1 MAILAALLVA
11 GCAVPAPTSQRLVG
25 HAVTE
30 RSEGS
35 LLIVDV
41 CLNYSP
47 IATGDYFVVGRA
59 RQGAAALEAAAA
71 QFLEATD
78 VRVKTKLIPF
88 VCGALH
94 DATSTPKRVADDID
108 ADVSERPQPLWVDAE
123 LARDRDYVD
132 ALQTLA
138 THVFRSSVSS
148 AAAQASSTTA
158 ATAATPTTATTAGA
172 PTTTAATPDAIEPEL
187 LRRASALVAQRSGR
201 SSLIYIGVTGHS
213 LSTAKATAFGAARVV
228 AGVALS
234 LAIGPVFT
242 VSGGMTTT
250 SYYVVFVPGGPSDKR
265 QMAAGLWDL
274 REGVLVNSRVVGG
287 GGDPMKPEVLASREA
302 VVLLL
307 RDLVFQSASR

>member
-1 MAILAALLVA
+1 MTILAALLFA
-11 GCAVPAPTSQRLVG
+11 GCAVAPPTSQRLVG
-25 HAVTE
+25 HSVTD

-47 IATGDYFVVGRA
+47 MATGDYFVVGRA

-94 DATSTPKRVADDID
+94 DAASTPKRVAEDID
-108 ADVSERPQPLWVDAE
+108 TEVSERPQPLWVDSE
-123 LARDRDYVD
+123 LARDREYVD

-138 THVFRSSVSS
+138 THAFRRSVSS
-148 AAAQASSTTA
+148 AATQAAPDAATTSTATAAA
-158 ATAATPTTATTAGA
+158 ATAAPADPT
-172 PTTTAATPDAIEPEL
+172 EPER
-187 LRRASALVAQRSGR
+187 LRRAAALVAQRSGR

-213 LSTAKATAFGAARVV
+213 LSTAKAATFGAARVI

-234 LAIGPVFT
+234 LAIGPVFA
-242 VSGGMTTT
+242 VSGGLTTT
-250 SYYVVFVPGGPSDKR
+250 SYYVVFVPGGPADKR

-287 GGDPMKPEVLASREA
+287 GGDPMKPDVLASREA

-307 RDLVFQSASR
+307 RDLVFQGASK